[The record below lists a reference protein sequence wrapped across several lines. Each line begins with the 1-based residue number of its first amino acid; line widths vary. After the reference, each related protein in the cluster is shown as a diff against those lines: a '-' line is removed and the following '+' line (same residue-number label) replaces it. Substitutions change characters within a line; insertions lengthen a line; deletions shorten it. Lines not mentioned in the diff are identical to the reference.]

1 MTMRFNLLDE
11 PWLPVRMLSGEV
23 RELGLLA
30 LFEQASQIVALAETA
45 PPSLMSQ

>member
-23 RELGLLA
+23 WGLGQLA
-30 LFEQASQIVALAETA
+30 LVEQAVQTVALAVT
-45 PPSLMSQ
+45 